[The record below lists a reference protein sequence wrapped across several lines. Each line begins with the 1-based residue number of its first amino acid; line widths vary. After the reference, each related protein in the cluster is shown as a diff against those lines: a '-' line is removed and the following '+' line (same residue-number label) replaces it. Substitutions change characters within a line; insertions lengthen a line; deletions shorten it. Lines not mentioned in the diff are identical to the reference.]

1 MLDNV
6 KDKLDSVRCTS
17 RGYARR
23 VGRSTS
29 ALARSVGS
37 RRGGIA
43 LGLIAAA
50 VGVPFLIR
58 YLRARRAEAQA
69 QDLEDAD
76 ADVVII
82 ATEVQ
87 PLPADAPIGPGLA

>member
-6 KDKLDSVRCTS
+6 KDAFDTLRCTTG
-17 RGYARR
+17 RYTRQ

-29 ALARSVGS
+29 ALARRVGPV
-37 RRGGIA
+37 RGGIA
-43 LGLIAAA
+43 LGVIAAA
-50 VGVPFLIR
+50 VGLPFLIR
-58 YLRARRAEAQA
+58 YLRSRRAEADA
-69 QDLEDAD
+69 QELEDID

-87 PLPADAPIGPGLA
+87 PVNAPLGTAF